1 MIVHLDTSFVIDLL
15 REKAREV
22 SGPASAFLKA
32 HLDDELRI
40 SLFVV
45 CELLLGAERSDR
57 GAQERRR
64 VEALTTVVPV
74 ALPSATLASTYGRVL
89 ASLQRRGEVIATM
102 DLLIAATALVE
113 GVPLVTRNTAHFE
126 RIADLTLLTY

>member
-1 MIVHLDTSFVIDLL
+1 LIVHLDTSFVIDLL

-64 VEALTTVVPV
+64 VEELTTVVPL
-74 ALPSATLASTYGRVL
+74 ALPSATLASTYGGVL

>member
-64 VEALTTVVPV
+64 VEELTTVVPL